1 MNGDPVTCAEAFER
15 GRVDCLRGVAWV
27 GLHVWAPEG
36 IREAYLDGWME
47 RDRRERRVEARRAVA
62 EWTSLH

>member
-15 GRVDCLRGVAWV
+15 GRVDCLRGDAWV
-27 GLHVWAPEG
+27 GLHVWASEE
-36 IREAYLDGWME
+36 IYTAYMDGWRE
-47 RDRRERRVEARRAVA
+47 RERLARRVEARRAVA